1 MIAQTFFSEQ
11 TWLRR
16 IYRYLPDDLDTKT
29 SLSTQGWIRGM
40 EFEKINRVGEVDK
53 TEGHSHFRLIL
64 KCFLLLCAPNTSG
77 FFYIKTNFFNKR
89 SFTRVAQSAK
99 VHFHKPPPWEEAL
112 WDIFIRQRGNQ
123 MQFGVGRLRCGI
135 IQVYPLSTNRSNF
148 VSLSKILFKT
158 SYVFKR
164 KIPSDTSIHIS
175 VNGFHLF
182 FRGRNPTQ

>member
-1 MIAQTFFSEQ
+1 MKSQWQRTVLPAVYYVILPSPNCLFAAGHGLLQAHALMKMSSTKINYKYWSGRLSPESKWSI
-11 TWLRR
+11 T
-16 IYRYLPDDLDTKT
+16 YLPY
-29 SLSTQGWIRGM
+29 
-40 EFEKINRVGEVDK
+40 
-53 TEGHSHFRLIL
+53 
-64 KCFLLLCAPNTSG
+64 TSG

-89 SFTRVAQSAK
+89 SFTRVAQSTK

-112 WDIFIRQRGNQ
+112 WDIFIWQRGNQ

-135 IQVYPLSTNRSNF
+135 IQVYPLSTNGSNF

-175 VNGFHLF
+175 VNEVHLYIF
-182 FRGRNPTQ
+182 

>member
-1 MIAQTFFSEQ
+1 
-11 TWLRR
+11 
-16 IYRYLPDDLDTKT
+16 
-29 SLSTQGWIRGM
+29 M

-64 KCFLLLCAPNTSG
+64 KYFLLLCAPYTSG

-123 MQFGVGRLRCGI
+123 MQFGVSRLRCSI
-135 IQVYPLSTNRSNF
+135 IQVYPLSTNGSSF

-175 VNGFHLF
+175 VNDWTKVTYIF